1 MLSDV
6 VAASAAPPP
15 VTVHTGTFPVTK
27 IAELAV
33 MVIVSDRSCA
43 PAIPVLRTPSEDGVK
58 MNLCLMGAMSSVSWL
73 YDVAEPQ
80 TTGVAARVVY
90 VATPDVVV
98 SCVVT
103 IVNVIA
109 GVVGFAAIA
118 PTPPFVHVKVCAPA
132 AICAVTVSV
141 RVLPAPPLVKAVTVP
156 PLLPVHAGILLS
168 TNTAS
173 AEVVVIVIVSAM
185 SAAPVPVGLSTS
197 L

>member
-1 MLSDV
+1 MAARSTKPVCAFSAVVSCVVTMPNVMVAAAVPARMYPSPSAHSIVCCVDAAKAVVTVSTRMLSDV
-6 VAASAAPPP
+6 VAALAAPPP
-15 VTVHTGTFPVTK
+15 VTVHTGTLPVTK

-58 MNLCLMGAMSSVSWL
+58 MNLCLMGAMFSVSWL

-90 VATPDVVV
+90 VAAPDVVV

-109 GVVGFAAIA
+109 GVVGFAAMS
-118 PTPPFVHVKVCAPA
+118 PTPLH
-132 AICAVTVSV
+132 T
-141 RVLPAPPLVKAVTVP
+141 
-156 PLLPVHAGILLS
+156 
-168 TNTAS
+168 
-173 AEVVVIVIVSAM
+173 
-185 SAAPVPVGLSTS
+185 
-197 L
+197 